1 MSHLARMPN
10 RSPRFGLI
18 LLLILHITGKRALAQ
33 ITTFDFVVLLV
44 IGEATQPALLGDDF
58 SITNAVLVI
67 VTLLG
72 LDIGLSLVQ
81 SRFPRLGPWLDDG
94 PLVLVE
100 NGSLLQKRMDKSRIS
115 EADILHAARAAQG
128 LERMDQI
135 KYAVLERTGEIS
147 IIPKQGE
154 T

>member
-1 MSHLARMPN
+1 M
-10 RSPRFGLI
+10 
-18 LLLILHITGKRALAQ
+18 
-33 ITTFDFVVLLV
+33 
-44 IGEATQPALLGDDF
+44 IGEATQQALLGDDF

-81 SRFPRLGPWLDDG
+81 SRFPRLGPWLDDV